1 MSRYSLRF
9 LPLIAML
16 LSLFVAVVPAQANVD
31 LSYFRVVQGSGA
43 AQVAVQ
49 WATETETDTA
59 AFIVRRGVSAD
70 FAQGADIQTVQ
81 ATGQAMGGAEYE
93 YIDSG
98 VSAGQRYYYW
108 LVEFT
113 TGGERNQLGAM
124 QEITPGA
131 TATPAATATTPP
143 TATAPATP
151 ATTATTPPTATPQA
165 TQPPAANNPT
175 ATTAAQPLVQN
186 TVPPAATSAPI
197 NPPAAAAT
205 TAPVNP
211 AITTP
216 DSAPAAVDTPVVAV
230 DPAATAA
237 VTTERSDE
245 QTAETLQAAAAAT
258 PAGESLSGANSAE
271 RPSGETTPSETT
283 PSEAT
288 PSEATPAALA
298 EAAPAQPA
306 APEAQLLRPTA
317 TPRPG
322 DTSGQGDNSSSLLAF
337 VGGGAICGAA
347 LLALVVFF
355 VWRRQ

>member
-1 MSRYSLRF
+1 MSRHSLRF

-16 LSLFVAVVPAQANVD
+16 LTLFATAVPAQANVD

-43 AQVAVQ
+43 AEVAVQ

-98 VSAGQRYYYW
+98 VSAGQKYYYW

-131 TATPAATATTPP
+131 TATATLPAATATSPAATATSPAATATSP
-143 TATAPATP
+143 AATAP
-151 ATTATTPPTATPQA
+151 PQA

-175 ATTAAQPLVQN
+175 ATTAPQPLVQN
-186 TVPPAATSAPI
+186 TLPPTAADTPIPTATTAPI
-197 NPPAAAAT
+197 NPAAAT
-205 TAPVNP
+205 AAPVNP

-216 DSAPAAVDTPVVAV
+216 DSAPAAADTPVVAA

-258 PAGESLSGANSAE
+258 PAGESLSGANAAE
-271 RPSGETTPSETT
+271 RPANETTQA
-283 PSEAT
+283 EAT
-288 PSEATPAALA
+288 PQTLA

>member
-1 MSRYSLRF
+1 MSRHSLRF

-16 LSLFVAVVPAQANVD
+16 LTLFATAVPAQANVD

-43 AQVAVQ
+43 AEVAVQ

-98 VSAGQRYYYW
+98 VSAGQKYYYW

-131 TATPAATATTPP
+131 TATPATTATTPP

-175 ATTAAQPLVQN
+175 ATTAPQPLVQN
-186 TVPPAATSAPI
+186 TLPPTAADTPIPAATTAPI
-197 NPPAAAAT
+197 NPAAAT
-205 TAPVNP
+205 AAPVNP

-216 DSAPAAVDTPVVAV
+216 DSAPAAADTPVVAA

-258 PAGESLSGANSAE
+258 PAGESLSGANAAE
-271 RPSGETTPSETT
+271 RPANETTQA
-283 PSEAT
+283 EAT
-288 PSEATPAALA
+288 PQTLA

>member
-1 MSRYSLRF
+1 MSRHSLRF

-16 LSLFVAVVPAQANVD
+16 LTLFATAVPAQANVD

-43 AQVAVQ
+43 AEVAVQ

-98 VSAGQRYYYW
+98 VSAGQKYYYW

-131 TATPAATATTPP
+131 TATPATTATTPP

-175 ATTAAQPLVQN
+175 ATTAPQPLVQN
-186 TVPPAATSAPI
+186 TLPPTAADTPIPTATTAPI
-197 NPPAAAAT
+197 NPAAAT
-205 TAPVNP
+205 AAPVNP

-216 DSAPAAVDTPVVAV
+216 DSAPAAADTPVVAA

-258 PAGESLSGANSAE
+258 PAGESLSGANAAE
-271 RPSGETTPSETT
+271 RPANETTQA
-283 PSEAT
+283 EAT
-288 PSEATPAALA
+288 PQTLA